1 MRKESRDFGFKGI
14 RVNHRI
20 RATEVR
26 VIADDGGMI
35 GIMPV
40 RQAVLMAQ
48 KEGLDLVEI
57 NPKGEPPVCKVMDYG
72 KFKYEKKKR
81 DREARKHQ
89 TIVELKEVKFRPNTD
104 DHDIGVKTRKIRQF
118 LEDKNKVKLTLRF
131 RGRELAHKEIGS
143 ELLRRV
149 IESISELGVM
159 IQQPRMEGRTMT
171 VILAPKDG

>member
-1 MRKESRDFGFKGI
+1 M
-14 RVNHRI
+14 NHRI

-89 TIVELKEVKFRPNTD
+89 TVVELKEVKFRPNTD
-104 DHDIGVKTRKIRQF
+104 DHDIGVKTRKIREF

-143 ELLRRV
+143 ELLKRV
-149 IESISELGVM
+149 VESISELGVM

-171 VILAPKDG
+171 VILSPKDG